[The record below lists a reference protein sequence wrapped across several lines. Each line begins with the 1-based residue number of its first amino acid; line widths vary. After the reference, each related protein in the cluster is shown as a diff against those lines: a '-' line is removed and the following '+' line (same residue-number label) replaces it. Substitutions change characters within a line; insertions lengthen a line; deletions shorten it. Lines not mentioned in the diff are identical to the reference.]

1 MAGIRRETARRL
13 FLSVMAQGQ
22 SPSPPEPSRDKLAKM
37 RSNTECQ
44 LDKRNGLPAW
54 KPSTCQVCLT
64 AVWLA
69 LFPGVVTGQNSVAP
83 NGASAP
89 APNSNPQLPPP
100 FASPITTPPYTVSE
114 PMQNALP
121 LPTGTGR
128 SLFPY
133 PGVRSLFW
141 PMPSVLQ
148 PVPAAGANSLDAH
161 WPSLLRGSPY
171 FTPQSAAG
179 ISGPSIG
186 PSASSGAVPAQAVLP
201 SNHSVARPENQRVP
215 VNPDYGLA
223 PALSG
228 QRWPPADSSR
238 PIPISQPKSTLRRQA
253 FDPMQVQLRQE
264 NGRWRLVIGQEVLK
278 DFAGQETEAMFAL
291 HVIRFYRL
299 NERITIGEGD
309 AGIEFWLSYGQAPRG
324 RLPGQQTVP
333 IAPQR
338 LRVVPLGNDYWIT
351 DGRYRYFRFP
361 RLEDAQQVVE
371 IIQRYGFTQLGIV
384 GRPQPVMLYWL
395 AD

>member
-1 MAGIRRETARRL
+1 
-13 FLSVMAQGQ
+13 
-22 SPSPPEPSRDKLAKM
+22 
-37 RSNTECQ
+37 
-44 LDKRNGLPAW
+44 
-54 KPSTCQVCLT
+54 
-64 AVWLA
+64 
-69 LFPGVVTGQNSVAP
+69 
-83 NGASAP
+83 
-89 APNSNPQLPPP
+89 
-100 FASPITTPPYTVSE
+100 
-114 PMQNALP
+114 
-121 LPTGTGR
+121 
-128 SLFPY
+128 
-133 PGVRSLFW
+133 
-141 PMPSVLQ
+141 
-148 PVPAAGANSLDAH
+148 
-161 WPSLLRGSPY
+161 
-171 FTPQSAAG
+171 
-179 ISGPSIG
+179 
-186 PSASSGAVPAQAVLP
+186 
-201 SNHSVARPENQRVP
+201 
-215 VNPDYGLA
+215 
-223 PALSG
+223 
-228 QRWPPADSSR
+228 
-238 PIPISQPKSTLRRQA
+238 
-253 FDPMQVQLRQE
+253 MQVQLRQE